1 MTGFGSAQRPWP
13 EAPAGSSTISVE
25 IRSVNARF
33 LEVKVREPF
42 GLATEHALR
51 KQVEK
56 TLGRGRVDVWVH
68 VRAGTEDG
76 GDPLAAMGIEAGRLD
91 ATLEAAAEV
100 ARRAAAAGLEVS
112 PSSAAEL
119 LRFSTSHNAA
129 SDAPVSAPEFLSE
142 VLADSLGE
150 LLSMRGREGAA
161 LAEVLGRLA
170 DELEE
175 QMGRL
180 REVIAS
186 QTEQIRERL
195 QQRVDEVCRRAQTE
209 ALEPER
215 LAQEVALIV
224 ARADVAEE
232 QARIESHLV
241 QFRDVLGSKAEPGQ
255 GKTLDFLSQELLR
268 EITTIGGKIH
278 DGSAIVIELKG
289 TVGRIREQVQNVE

>member
-13 EAPAGSSTISVE
+13 EAPAGPSTVSVE

-33 LEVKVREPF
+33 LEVKVRQPF
-42 GLATEHALR
+42 GVATEHALR
-51 KQVEK
+51 KQVEAG
-56 TLGRGRVDVWVH
+56 LGRGRVDVWVH
-68 VRAGTEDG
+68 VRAASEDG
-76 GDPLAAMGIEAGRLD
+76 GDPLAAMGIEAARLD
-91 ATLEAAAEV
+91 ATLRAAEEV

-119 LRFSTSHNAA
+119 LRFSTSASAA
-129 SDAPVSAPEFLSE
+129 SDAPLSAPEFLST
-142 VLADSLGE
+142 VLDEALGE

-161 LAEVLGRLA
+161 LAGVLGRLA

-180 REVIAS
+180 REVVAS
-186 QTEQIRERL
+186 QADQIRERL

-209 ALEPER
+209 ALAPER
-215 LAQEVALIV
+215 LAQEVALLV

-232 QARIESHLV
+232 QARVESHLV
-241 QFRDVLGSKAEPGQ
+241 QFREVLAAEPEAGQ